1 VGSLIQILKDIE
13 TEKESQDILANY
25 KTKLETDLKELEE
38 ETENLKTILENWG

>member
-1 VGSLIQILKDIE
+1 MTLSEYLKS
-13 TEKESQDILANY
+13 KEAQDTLANY